1 MKYWN
6 KNSIKLLLKMIWRI
20 IRDKQIVVIT
30 ENHGTFFYSYD
41 TVSDSDAIFMCN
53 KVITYIKIK
62 SSHERELLNK

>member
-6 KNSIKLLLKMIWRI
+6 KNSIKLLLKMIWHI

-41 TVSDSDAIFMCN
+41 TRSDSDAISMCH
-53 KVITYIKIK
+53 KVIIEIKFK
-62 SSHERELLNK
+62 

>member
-20 IRDKQIVVIT
+20 IRDKQIIVIT

-41 TVSDSDAIFMCN
+41 TVSDSEAISMCN
-53 KVITYIKIK
+53 KVITMILSKTM
-62 SSHERELLNK
+62 NVNC

>member
-30 ENHGTFFYSYD
+30 ENNGNFFYSYD
-41 TVSDSDAIFMCN
+41 TRSDSDAISMCN
-53 KVITYIKIK
+53 KVIMKLI
-62 SSHERELLNK
+62 LNK

>member
-41 TVSDSDAIFMCN
+41 TVSNSDAILMCN
-53 KVITYIKIK
+53 KAITYIEIK
-62 SSHERELLNK
+62 LLHEQELLNK

>member
-6 KNSIKLLLKMIWRI
+6 KNSIRLLLKMIWRI

-41 TVSDSDAIFMCN
+41 TVNDSDAIFMCN